1 MPTQPS
7 KNRTHAAAN
16 TTAGIRGNAGARPRL
31 PASARS
37 AASATAPAANVAPA
51 TTTAPATA
59 AAAAASKPVGKV
71 APGLQAQ
78 SCFYR
83 PTAYAV
89 EDSVGF
95 LMKHVMMSIVA
106 QADKRLGEHGLT
118 NTQWGPLMRLR
129 MSGESTVAELARW
142 LQIDAGATTR
152 LLDRLEKK
160 GLCRRIR
167 STADRRVVRVAITP
181 DGEAAIAE
189 VPTVLSAIM
198 NEHLVGFS
206 EAEWRLLLSFLQR
219 MLRNG
224 EVLRG
229 PD

>member
-1 MPTQPS
+1 MPAHPPKTRASADS
-7 KNRTHAAAN
+7 KVKAKARTGTAAGAKTPPPAAAIAA
-16 TTAGIRGNAGARPRL
+16 TAAP
-31 PASARS
+31 S
-37 AASATAPAANVAPA
+37 AASPDATGTSLPRP
-51 TTTAPATA
+51 
-59 AAAAASKPVGKV
+59 
-71 APGLQAQ
+71 QA
-78 SCFYR
+78 CFYR
-83 PTAYAV
+83 PSAYAIY
-89 EDSVGF
+89 DSVGF
-95 LMKHVMMSIVA
+95 LMKHVMMSIVG

-118 NTQWGPLMRLR
+118 NSQWGPLMRLR

>member
-1 MPTQPS
+1 VPS
-7 KNRTHAAAN
+7 HPPK
-16 TTAGIRGNAGARPRL
+16 
-31 PASARS
+31 ASAS
-37 AASATAPAANVAPA
+37 AGTKTKTNSKAKANADAIAATSASL
-51 TTTAPATA
+51 
-59 AAAAASKPVGKV
+59 AAASPAMAGTEW
-71 APGLQAQ
+71 PRPQAQ

-83 PTAYAV
+83 PSAYAV
-89 EDSVGF
+89 NDSVGF

-160 GLCRRIR
+160 NLCRRMR
-167 STADRRVVRVAITP
+167 STEDRRVVRVAITP
-181 DGEAAIAE
+181 EGEAAIAE
-189 VPTVLSAIM
+189 VPAVLSAIM

-206 EAEWRLLLSFLQR
+206 EAEWRQLLSFLQR

-224 EVLRG
+224 EALRD

>member
-1 MPTQPS
+1 MPSAAP
-7 KNRTHAAAN
+7 KNRISAQAKAK
-16 TTAGIRGNAGARPRL
+16 AGASILSRAPAVVADTKKGATELPEALARPR
-31 PASARS
+31 
-37 AASATAPAANVAPA
+37 
-51 TTTAPATA
+51 
-59 AAAAASKPVGKV
+59 
-71 APGLQAQ
+71 
-78 SCFYR
+78 FYR
-83 PTAYAV
+83 PAAYTV

-129 MSGESTVAELARW
+129 LSGESTVAELARW
-142 LQIDAGATTR
+142 MQIDAGATTR

-160 GLCRRIR
+160 GLCRRTR
-167 STADRRVVRVAITP
+167 STQDRRVVRVAITP
-181 DGEAAIAE
+181 EGEASIAE

-198 NEHLVGFS
+198 NDHLTGFS
-206 EAEWRLLLSFLQR
+206 EAEWQQLLSMLRR

-224 EVLRG
+224 EALRD